1 MLLISI
7 SNLIALAS
15 AASPLAGVNIAGF
28 DFGVDIMGK
37 AILANANPPLAQLGF
52 SDGAAQMQHFS
63 KDDGLNIF
71 RMPVSWQFLI
81 NSNTLASGPGNNTAR
96 SATGTLDV
104 ANANKYDL
112 LVKACLATGAH
123 CAIDIHNYA
132 RFEGK
137 IIGQGGPSNADFANL
152 WSQIAT
158 KYANESKVVFGL
170 MNEPH
175 DIPDMRLWAESV
187 QAAVTAIR
195 AAGATT
201 QMILL
206 PGNDFTGAQTFVSN
220 GSAGNLSTVHN
231 PDGSNT
237 SLIFDVH
244 KYLDVDG
251 SGQHLECV
259 SNHIEDTFMPLASFL
274 TANKRMA
281 ILSETGGG
289 NSPSCL
295 TNVCNM
301 LMFINANPDA
311 YLGYVGWSAG
321 GFDTKYNLTET
332 PFGSAGNFT
341 DQPVVKQCIVG
352 MRTGDGIASKRRR
365 IRNRRAHSV

>member
-1 MLLISI
+1 MLVLRAKSLVKADLRTQTLLIS
-7 SNLIALAS
+7 
-15 AASPLAGVNIAGF
+15 
-28 DFGVDIMGK
+28 
-37 AILANANPPLAQLGF
+37 
-52 SDGAAQMQHFS
+52 
-63 KDDGLNIF
+63 
-71 RMPVSWQFLI
+71 
-81 NSNTLASGPGNNTAR
+81 
-96 SATGTLDV
+96 
-104 ANANKYDL
+104 
-112 LVKACLATGAH
+112 
-123 CAIDIHNYA
+123 
-132 RFEGK
+132 
-137 IIGQGGPSNADFANL
+137 GPSL
-152 WSQIAT
+152 QLRWVSRLCGAT
-158 KYANESKVVFGL
+158 SLIFQYANESKVVFGL

-175 DIPDMRLWAESV
+175 DIPDMKLWAESV

-259 SNHIEDTFMPLASFL
+259 SNHIEDTFMPLANFL

-289 NSPSCL
+289 NSPS
-295 TNVCNM
+295 V
-301 LMFINANPDA
+301 
-311 YLGYVGWSAG
+311 
-321 GFDTKYNLTET
+321 
-332 PFGSAGNFT
+332 GSAIHFNSFT
-341 DQPVVKQCIVG
+341 NSTVSDQCLQHADVHQCKPRCVLGICRVV
-352 MRTGDGIASKRRR
+352 SWR
-365 IRNRRAHSV
+365 I

>member
-1 MLLISI
+1 MK
-7 SNLIALAS
+7 
-15 AASPLAGVNIAGF
+15 GVNIAGF
-28 DFGVDIMGK
+28 DFGVDIMGR
-37 AILANANPPLAQLGF
+37 AILKNVNPPLAELGF
-52 SDGAAQMQHFS
+52 SDGAAQMQHFA
-63 KDDGLNIF
+63 KDDGLTLF
-71 RMPVSWQFLI
+71 RLPVSWQFLI
-81 NSNTLASGPGNNTAR
+81 NSNTITSGAGNSSQARNAS
-96 SATGTLDV
+96 GTLDTV
-104 ANANKYDL
+104 NANKYDL
-112 LVKACLATGAH
+112 LVQACLVTGAF

-137 IIGQGGPSNADFANL
+137 IIGQGGPSDAEFANL
-152 WSQIAT
+152 WSQIAS
-158 KYANESKVVFGL
+158 KYANEKKVIFGL

-175 DIPDMRLWAESV
+175 DIPDMKLWAVSI

-206 PGNDFTGAQTFVSN
+206 PGDDFTSAQTFVSN

-259 SNHIEDTFMPLASFL
+259 SNHIEDTFQPLATFL
-274 TANKRMA
+274 TANKRQA

-301 LMFINANPDA
+301 LMFINANPDP
-311 YLGYVGWSAG
+311 YLGYAGWSAG
-321 GFDTKYNLTET
+321 GFNTQYNLTET

-341 DQPVVKQCIVG
+341 DQSIVKQCIVG
-352 MRTGDGIASKRRR
+352 MRTGNGIASRKRHVRT
-365 IRNRRAHSV
+365 RRARGV

>member
-1 MLLISI
+1 MLLYLIF
-7 SNLIALAS
+7 NLIKLAS

-28 DFGVDIMGK
+28 DFGVDIM
-37 AILANANPPLAQLGF
+37 LGF
-52 SDGAAQMQHFS
+52 SDGAAQMQHFA
-63 KDDGLNIF
+63 KDDGLNLF
-71 RMPVSWQFLI
+71 RLPVSWQFLI
-81 NSNTLASGPGNNTAR
+81 NSNALASGSGNTTQAR
-96 SATGTLDV
+96 SASGSLDV

-112 LVKACLATGAH
+112 LVKACLTTGAF

-158 KYANESKVVFGL
+158 KYANETKVVFGL

-175 DIPDMRLWAESV
+175 DIPDMKLWAASV

-220 GSAGNLSTVHN
+220 GSAGNLSTVRN

-301 LMFINANPDA
+301 LMFINANSDA
-311 YLGYVGWSAG
+311 YLGYAGWSAG

-341 DQPVVKQCIVG
+341 DQSIVKQCIVG
-352 MRTGDGIASKRRR
+352 MRIGDGIASKRRR
-365 IRNRRAHSV
+365 SQRRRAHSV